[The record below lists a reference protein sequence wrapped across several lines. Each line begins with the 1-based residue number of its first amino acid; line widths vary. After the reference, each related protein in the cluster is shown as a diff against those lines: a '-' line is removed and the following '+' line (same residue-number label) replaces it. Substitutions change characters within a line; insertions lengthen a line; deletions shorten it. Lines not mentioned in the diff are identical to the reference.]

1 VAHDA
6 RIEQG
11 RRLERVFVQK
21 ISPDQAAL
29 RLGEYGVRL
38 ECLLHLGGA
47 CLEDIEQ
54 VPVAAV
60 EVFKHIGQLPGR
72 GFGLQPE
79 NPMKILLRVEKGR
92 YGSPVICP
100 PD

>member
-1 VAHDA
+1 M
-6 RIEQG
+6 
-11 RRLERVFVQK
+11 QK
-21 ISPDQAAL
+21 IGPDQAAL

-47 CLEDIEQ
+47 CLEDFEQ

-60 EVFKHIGQLPGR
+60 EVFQHIGQLPGR

-79 NPMKILLRVEKGR
+79 NP
-92 YGSPVICP
+92 
-100 PD
+100 PDDMVRA